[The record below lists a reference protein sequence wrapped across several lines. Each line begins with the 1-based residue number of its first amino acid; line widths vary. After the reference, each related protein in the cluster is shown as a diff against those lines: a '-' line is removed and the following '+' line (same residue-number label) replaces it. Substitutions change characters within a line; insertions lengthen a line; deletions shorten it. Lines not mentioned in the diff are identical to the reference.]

1 MMIRRVRKPRS
12 AASSHALVEETE
24 DLGACPRG
32 VVGESVTDRSGGAP
46 RERGVGVGLDLELER
61 RAWRR
66 ELEQLVEQQRTLLA
80 GSAVALTQPSR
91 PDLRRGALVRPAR
104 ERRAELEQR
113 VVQQHQLAVGGQ
125 AAIRFEAV
133 DMLLE

>member
-1 MMIRRVRKPRS
+1 MLNADAVQPSCSRPAGERVDTVVGDDDQACPEAPVGGELAR
-12 AASSHALVEETE
+12 AVEETE

-104 ERRAELEQR
+104 
-113 VVQQHQLAVGGQ
+113 
-125 AAIRFEAV
+125 
-133 DMLLE
+133 

>member
-1 MMIRRVRKPRS
+1 M
-12 AASSHALVEETE
+12 
-24 DLGACPRG
+24 
-32 VVGESVTDRSGGAP
+32 VGESVTDRTGGAP
-46 RERGVGVGLDLELER
+46 RERGVGVGLDLKLER
-61 RAWRR
+61 RARRR

-125 AAIRFEAV
+125 ATIRFEAV